1 LPIKTNKQKLA
12 NKGELKMMYKRI
24 EDQKAYNDL
33 CIFAGSINTF
43 NIDYDKLVEHFG
55 QPRIVDGDEW
65 SCQWVLKDSDNETL
79 LIWYYTY
86 EAQLLGIQQPES
98 IEQVQFWT
106 VISHSETAFENLEE
120 FLWNDLNN
128 Q

>member
-1 LPIKTNKQKLA
+1 MT
-12 NKGELKMMYKRI
+12 YKRI
-24 EDQKAYNDL
+24 EDQKAHNNL
-33 CIFAGSINTF
+33 CIFAGCINGF
-43 NIDYDKLVEHFG
+43 NIHYAKLVELFG